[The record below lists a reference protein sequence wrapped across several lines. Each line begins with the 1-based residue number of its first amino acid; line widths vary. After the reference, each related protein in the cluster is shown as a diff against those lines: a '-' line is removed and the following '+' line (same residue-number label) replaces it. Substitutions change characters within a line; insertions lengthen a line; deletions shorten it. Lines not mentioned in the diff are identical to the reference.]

1 MWFSF
6 RNVGAG
12 RCIRSHIPTDS
23 IGDSSMDKHLKRVEM
38 LIRKSSSMVRQDLAR
53 KLSPYK
59 CYVEELNQIINH
71 LVSEGKIEI
80 VLNGKRENL
89 ASRST
94 KEVYKWVA
102 DES

>member
-1 MWFSF
+1 
-6 RNVGAG
+6 
-12 RCIRSHIPTDS
+12 
-23 IGDSSMDKHLKRVEM
+23 
-38 LIRKSSSMVRQDLAR
+38 MVRQDLAR